1 MKVNS
6 SVTVKWP
13 IFDPQ
18 TIIAKGADMRNAEVT
33 FHHHPERFSLRH
45 TAHVKTTV
53 ARTESKHIFCN
64 TLRDKELTL

>member
-18 TIIAKGADMRNAEVT
+18 TIIAKGADMHNAEVT

-53 ARTESKHIFCN
+53 AHNIY
-64 TLRDKELTL
+64 

>member
-18 TIIAKGADMRNAEVT
+18 TIIAKGADMHNAEVT
-33 FHHHPERFSLRH
+33 FHHHPEKFSLRH

-53 ARTESKHIFCN
+53 ARNIYWKQTHILQYF
-64 TLRDKELTL
+64 